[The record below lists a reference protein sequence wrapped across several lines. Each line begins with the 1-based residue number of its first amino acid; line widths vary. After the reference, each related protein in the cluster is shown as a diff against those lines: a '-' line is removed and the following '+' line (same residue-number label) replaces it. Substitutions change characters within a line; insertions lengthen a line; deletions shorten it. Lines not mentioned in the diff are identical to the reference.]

1 MRHRIQEIGIFAA
14 QNDGERSSMD
24 NGQWRMDNEQWTMNS
39 WSSERK
45 PSLLEVSRVV
55 KGVERSS
62 TKER

>member
-1 MRHRIQEIGIFAA
+1 MTESVA
-14 QNDGERSSMD
+14 QWTMENEQWTMN
-24 NGQWRMDNEQWTMNS
+24 NGQWTMNS

-55 KGVERSS
+55 KGVGRSS